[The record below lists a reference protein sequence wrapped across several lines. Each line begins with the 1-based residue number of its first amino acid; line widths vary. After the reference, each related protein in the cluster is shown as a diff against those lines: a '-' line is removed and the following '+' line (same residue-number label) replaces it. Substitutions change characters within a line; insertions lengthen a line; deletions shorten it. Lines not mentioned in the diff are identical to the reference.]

1 MELKPRLIMNGQE
14 TNEWEFK
21 AIVARPEDGAL
32 DIILYKK
39 KPLDET
45 TSNSLKTNTP

>member
-21 AIVARPEDGAL
+21 AIIARPEDGL
-32 DIILYKK
+32 IDIILYYKE
-39 KPLDET
+39 PLDENI
-45 TSNSLKTNTP
+45 SNDPKN